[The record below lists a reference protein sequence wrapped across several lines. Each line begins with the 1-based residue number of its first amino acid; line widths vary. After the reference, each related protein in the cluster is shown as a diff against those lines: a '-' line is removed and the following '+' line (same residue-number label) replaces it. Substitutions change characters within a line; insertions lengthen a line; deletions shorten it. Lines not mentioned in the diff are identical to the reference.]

1 MLAAEINKKTGR
13 NLPLAALFRAPTIAS
28 LADVLRAEKEPAF
41 SHLVGLRT
49 EGSGR
54 PLFIVHGIFGNVLQL
69 LGLAER
75 LQADRPVYALQ
86 ARGVDPRLEP
96 HRTIAEMAAAY
107 IDAIRAL
114 QPTGPYALAGYS
126 FGGLIAFEMACRLRE
141 SGEQVDLLVLFE
153 TDVYHGNLLVSE
165 WLSHQWSL
173 VGRVL
178 RKLKILPLGKW
189 PPYLLSK
196 VMMIWHRLFLRLES
210 ADAEDRSVE
219 VPETMRARNRELYR
233 IGVREFIAYRPR
245 RFPGKITLLRIA
257 EPRFDMCDPLPLWKR
272 LADGVD
278 VFTVDGTHGTI
289 MEDRHVNSVALQLS
303 RCLASGESTTP
314 WQDKTDPERA
324 RVVVSRSN
332 DFGQPAT

>member
-1 MLAAEINKKTGR
+1 
-13 NLPLAALFRAPTIAS
+13 
-28 LADVLRAEKEPAF
+28 VLRAEKEPAF

-96 HRTIAEMAAAY
+96 HPTIAEMAAAY

-178 RKLKILPLGKW
+178 RKLKILPPGKW

-278 VFTVDGTHGTI
+278 VFTVAGTHGTI

-303 RCLASGESTTP
+303 RCLAGGESTTP